1 MFDAYWLPDYERYL
15 FVFTNS
21 EGDYEY
27 TIYRYDLSE
36 DDGGII
42 AGFFTQDETLRF
54 ILELHEMFPACCDT
68 ADEIVM
74 TELDYETFECIIEN
88 KEALR

>member
-1 MFDAYWLPDYERYL
+1 MFESYWLPDYERYL
-15 FVFTNS
+15 LVFVNS

-42 AGFFTQDETLRF
+42 AGFLTQDEALRH
-54 ILELHEMFPACCDT
+54 ILELHDMFPACCDT
-68 ADEIVM
+68 ADEIV
-74 TELDYETFECIIEN
+74 TELDYETFECLIEN

>member
-1 MFDAYWLPDYERYL
+1 MFDAYYLPDYERYL
-15 FVFTNS
+15 LVFVNS

-42 AGFFTQDETLRF
+42 AGFFTQDETLLF
-54 ILELHEMFPACCDT
+54 ILELHEMLPVSCT
-68 ADEIVM
+68 PDEILVK
-74 TELDYETFECIIEN
+74 LDYETFSTIVEN

>member
-15 FVFTNS
+15 LVFVNS

-42 AGFFTQDETLRF
+42 AGFFTQDEALRF
-54 ILELHEMFPACCDT
+54 ILELHEMLPLSCKP
-68 ADEIVM
+68 DEVLVK
-74 TELDYETFECIIEN
+74 LDHETFTTIIDN